1 MRKLV
6 GRRTPLRI
14 VIAAIATLAVLGGT
28 AYATVLAPSGGQI
41 RACAGNGNGSL
52 RAVGAGDDC
61 RKGERSLS
69 WNVAGRAGTD
79 GTDGSPGPA
88 GPQGPAG
95 AAGSQGPAGAA
106 GSQGPAGA
114 AGSQGPAGAAG
125 SQGPAGAAG
134 SQGPAGAAGS
144 QGPAGAAGSQGPAGA
159 AGSQGPAGP
168 AGAQGP
174 SGATGPQAPAAALG
188 LAYAS
193 LTFANPAASQYTGAN
208 GVDTGD
214 VPCATGKKVVG
225 GGINMSSG
233 NQAVRGSFP
242 SDGMGAGAPGQAGWT
257 ATVQNNGRTDQAF
270 TVFAICVTP

>member
-6 GRRTPLRI
+6 GRRTSLRI

-61 RKGERSLS
+61 RKGERPLS

-114 AGSQGPAGAAG
+114 AGSQGP
-125 SQGPAGAAG
+125 P
-134 SQGPAGAAGS
+134 
-144 QGPAGAAGSQGPAGA
+144 GA